1 MFCSNCGNQIADNTA
16 VCPYCRYQLRRVTPV
31 QTPAPR
37 TALPGLSLGFG
48 IAGVILGYI
57 GIIVFAVQRSAAATI
72 PIVLAFFLGLAAVIC
87 GAAGLRRSIHTG
99 GRKNVAGIVL
109 SAIGISGGV
118 VAHVFV
124 IMALFLGSMI
134 GRY

>member
-1 MFCSNCGNQIADNTA
+1 M
-16 VCPYCRYQLRRVTPV
+16 
-31 QTPAPR
+31 
-37 TALPGLSLGFG
+37 
-48 IAGVILGYI
+48 ILGYI

-109 SAIGISGGV
+109 SAIGISGHSLGV
-118 VAHVFV
+118 VPVDDD
-124 IMALFLGSMI
+124 
-134 GRY
+134 GRLLRETVPIWSDSRASAEAAGFGADDAWYLKTGCGFPPI